1 MIAIRQGSILLSFI
15 VWLLLTGMIYPLLT
29 KTLLLLT
36 HTYSKVNL
44 LYLELTELE
53 FLKIVIQK
61 DLSNSE
67 VEHLS
72 KNNDSIILTNT
83 ISDPYIYS
91 ISKNR
96 FKRLHKKTQYLT
108 NKLKIKQLT
117 LANSSCIS
125 INFYNPL
132 LPESLLCQP
141 QITYE

>member
-29 KTLLLLT
+29 KTLLLLN

-53 FLKIVIQK
+53 FLKTVIQK
-61 DLSNSE
+61 DLAESE
-67 VEHLS
+67 AGQLS
-72 KNNDSIILTNT
+72 KINESIILTNT

-96 FKRLHKKTQYLT
+96 FKRKHKKTHYLT
-108 NKLKIKQLT
+108 NKLKVKQLSLT
-117 LANSSCIS
+117 NSSCIM
-125 INFYNPL
+125 IHFYNPI
-132 LPESLLCQP
+132 LPESLLCQT

>member
-1 MIAIRQGSILLSFI
+1 MITIRQGSIVLSFI
-15 VWLLLTGMIYPLLT
+15 LWLLLTGMIYPLLT

-117 LANSSCIS
+117 LTNSSCIS